1 MRRPPPAAP
10 APVPKPIQI
19 LVVDDH
25 WVVRAGLRTL
35 LDGQPNLHV
44 VGEAGT
50 GEEAVEKTRTLK
62 PDVVIL
68 DLLMPGMGGVEAVRR
83 IAGIAGG
90 TKILVLSAHLEEGT
104 LLQVLE
110 AGGSGFVAKT
120 SAQENLTRA
129 IRTVA
134 DNEIFLD
141 PSAAKMLVAHY
152 KEAGPKGARGTQ
164 GKGTLE
170 RLSVRE
176 REVLALTAE
185 GYSATEIGKRLRVSS
200 KTVDTYRAR
209 IMVKL
214 GVKHRSQLI
223 RFALHTG
230 LLKVE

>member
-1 MRRPPPAAP
+1 
-10 APVPKPIQI
+10 VPKPIQI

-83 IAGIAGG
+83 IAGVAGG
-90 TKILVLSAHLEEGT
+90 TKVLILSAHLEEGI

-152 KEAGPKGARGTQ
+152 KEAGPKGARGTH

-170 RLSVRE
+170 RLSARE

>member
-1 MRRPPPAAP
+1 
-10 APVPKPIQI
+10 
-19 LVVDDH
+19 
-25 WVVRAGLRTL
+25 
-35 LDGQPNLHV
+35 
-44 VGEAGT
+44 GT

-90 TKILVLSAHLEEGT
+90 TKILVLSAHLEEGI

-110 AGGSGFVAKT
+110 AGGSGFVTKT

-152 KEAGPKGARGTQ
+152 KEAGPKGARGTH

-176 REVLALTAE
+176 REVLALAAE

-223 RFALHTG
+223 RFALHT
-230 LLKVE
+230 

>member
-90 TKILVLSAHLEEGT
+90 TKILVLSAHLEEGI

-110 AGGSGFVAKT
+110 AGGSGFVTKM

-152 KEAGPKGARGTQ
+152 KEAGPKGARGTH

-170 RLSVRE
+170 RLSARE

>member
-90 TKILVLSAHLEEGT
+90 TKILVLSAHLEEGI

-110 AGGSGFVAKT
+110 AGGSGFVTKM

-152 KEAGPKGARGTQ
+152 KEAGPKGARGTH

-170 RLSVRE
+170 RLSARE

-214 GVKHRSQLI
+214 GVKHRSELI